1 MFRSATIYDYFCQ
14 LAYSDNRQQTKTE
27 SDGDFHSFTIL
38 QFQIISHISTLNL
51 EQVLELEDVRQRQ
64 IKTMRFF
71 AILIFGTI
79 FLSLSASIFITF
91 KSNKFEV
98 DSENEFCTE
107 IEYNAKTVLDPKV
120 RLKIIELKRKLPRP
134 NDGDIEKIDEKVLP
148 LGLKDVDVRPMKV
161 DDTYEIKSKKIVFKK
176 YNMFCKFQIGRFS
189 ELVEKQWHLS

>member
-1 MFRSATIYDYFCQ
+1 MFRSAIYDYFCQ

-134 NDGDIEKIDEKVLP
+134 NDGDIEKIYEKILCVISLQEW
-148 LGLKDVDVRPMKV
+148 K
-161 DDTYEIKSKKIVFKK
+161 
-176 YNMFCKFQIGRFS
+176 
-189 ELVEKQWHLS
+189 